1 MASDES
7 DSVPHISD
15 MDSPGSSVSS
25 SLQREYEELL
35 KYAVVTPKIQV
46 VPSVYEQGIP
56 VKDASVSETSGSSTS
71 SSSASTKSS
80 ESTEESHSH
89 AKEDVKQLPGTPSL
103 KVSFQGQGSIARD
116 SLLRSGKQISRG
128 PFHMSPVDEAGSGSE
143 ISLPISFVKIAMCSY
158 EKAGQPGYR
167 DFGFY
172 NRHKPKVMI
181 LYIPQYIGND
191 ILCLSYIKLH
201 GKELRYNKTLL

>member
-1 MASDES
+1 MASDNES

-56 VKDASVSETSGSSTS
+56 VKDATASSTS
-71 SSSASTKSS
+71 STASASTKSS
-80 ESTEESHSH
+80 ERTEESQSH

-116 SLLRSGKQISRG
+116 SLLRTGKQI
-128 PFHMSPVDEAGSGSE
+128 PLFN
-143 ISLPISFVKIAMCSY
+143 SLK
-158 EKAGQPGYR
+158 
-167 DFGFY
+167 
-172 NRHKPKVMI
+172 
-181 LYIPQYIGND
+181 
-191 ILCLSYIKLH
+191 
-201 GKELRYNKTLL
+201 

>member
-1 MASDES
+1 MASDIES

-46 VPSVYEQGIP
+46 DSSVYGQSIP
-56 VKDASVSETSGSSTS
+56 VKDTAASEISSSGSSTS
-71 SSSASTKSS
+71 SNTSASTKSS

-116 SLLRSGKQISRG
+116 SLLRSGTEAIISIE
-128 PFHMSPVDEAGSGSE
+128 VL
-143 ISLPISFVKIAMCSY
+143 I
-158 EKAGQPGYR
+158 
-167 DFGFY
+167 
-172 NRHKPKVMI
+172 
-181 LYIPQYIGND
+181 
-191 ILCLSYIKLH
+191 
-201 GKELRYNKTLL
+201 

>member
-1 MASDES
+1 MASDNES

-56 VKDASVSETSGSSTS
+56 VKDATASETSTSGSSTS
-71 SSSASTKSS
+71 STTSASTKSS
-80 ESTEESHSH
+80 ERTEESQSH

-116 SLLRSGKQISRG
+116 SLLRTGKQI
-128 PFHMSPVDEAGSGSE
+128 
-143 ISLPISFVKIAMCSY
+143 
-158 EKAGQPGYR
+158 
-167 DFGFY
+167 
-172 NRHKPKVMI
+172 PKHI
-181 LYIPQYIGND
+181 
-191 ILCLSYIKLH
+191 
-201 GKELRYNKTLL
+201 

>member
-1 MASDES
+1 MASDNES
-7 DSVPHISD
+7 DSIPHISD

-128 PFHMSPVDEAGSGSE
+128 PLHKSPVDQAGRVPRSR
-143 ISLPISFVKIAMCSY
+143 LTPISFVKIAMCSY
-158 EKAGQPGYR
+158 EKGGQPGCR
-167 DFGFY
+167 DLGF
-172 NRHKPKVMI
+172 
-181 LYIPQYIGND
+181 
-191 ILCLSYIKLH
+191 
-201 GKELRYNKTLL
+201 